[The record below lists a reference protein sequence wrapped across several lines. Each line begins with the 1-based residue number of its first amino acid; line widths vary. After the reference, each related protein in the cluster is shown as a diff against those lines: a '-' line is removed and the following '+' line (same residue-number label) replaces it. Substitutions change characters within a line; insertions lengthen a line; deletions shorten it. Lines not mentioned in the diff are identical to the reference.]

1 MSAKSAKE
9 DNIITALKPRMEM
22 PNGCGFTLVEYD
34 PPVRLITTRI
44 EEDKEKMEDDD
55 DDVDEEGDEEEEEE
69 ASPVE
74 AVLDSIFPPRVWEED
89 GVEWQQIVKMSTPC
103 RPDVKRTQELL
114 TIKLV
119 QQSARDEGICQ
130 VRRELYAQCFEELIR
145 QSLLSNLE
153 RGLLLLRLRDEF
165 RMTLYAAKTLYESSI
180 AFGGR
185 QAVKAEAG
193 RHEVEE

>member
-1 MSAKSAKE
+1 MSGRV
-9 DNIITALKPRMEM
+9 DTTITALKPRMEM

-34 PPVRLITTRI
+34 PPVRLISTSI
-44 EEDKEKMEDDD
+44 EEVKE
-55 DDVDEEGDEEEEEE
+55 VDDEEEEEKEEEDEEDE

-74 AVLDSIFPPRVWEED
+74 AVLSSIFPARVWEED
-89 GVEWQQIVKMSTPC
+89 GVEWQQVVKMSTPC
-103 RPDVKRTQELL
+103 RSDVKRTQELL
-114 TIKLV
+114 TIKLA

>member
-1 MSAKSAKE
+1 MSRRGE
-9 DNIITALKPRMEM
+9 DITALKPKMEL
-22 PNGCGFTLVEYD
+22 PEGCGFTLVEYD
-34 PPVRLITTRI
+34 TPVRSVSSTSSSGVMTENSFRLLHTST
-44 EEDKEKMEDDD
+44 EGSGCSEAEDESNLE
-55 DDVDEEGDEEEEEE
+55 
-69 ASPVE
+69 E
-74 AVLDSIFPPRVWEED
+74 AVLSSIFPGRVWEEG
-89 GVEWQQIVKMSTPC
+89 GVEWHQAVKMSTPC
-103 RPDVKRTQELL
+103 RADVKRTRELL
-114 TIKLV
+114 QLKLV

>member
-1 MSAKSAKE
+1 
-9 DNIITALKPRMEM
+9 M
-22 PNGCGFTLVEYD
+22 PDSQECSGSSV
-34 PPVRLITTRI
+34 P
-44 EEDKEKMEDDD
+44 
-55 DDVDEEGDEEEEEE
+55 EEESSLE
-69 ASPVE
+69 E
-74 AVLDSIFPPRVWEED
+74 AVLSSIFPGRVWEEG
-89 GVEWQQIVKMSTPC
+89 GVEWQQTVKMSTPC
-103 RPDVKRTQELL
+103 RSDVKRTKELL
-114 TIKLV
+114 QVKLV

-180 AFGGR
+180 AFGDR

>member
-1 MSAKSAKE
+1 MSVKV
-9 DNIITALKPRMEM
+9 DNTITALKPRMEM
-22 PNGCGFTLVEYD
+22 PEGCGFTLVEYD
-34 PPVRLITTRI
+34 PPVRLISSRI
-44 EEDKEKMEDDD
+44 AEDNEDHDDD
-55 DDVDEEGDEEEEEE
+55 DQEEEEEE
-69 ASPVE
+69 EEEEEGGVE
-74 AVLDSIFPPRVWEED
+74 AVLYSIFPARVWEED
-89 GVEWQQIVKMSTPC
+89 GIEWQQTVKMSTPC

-114 TIKLV
+114 SLKLV

>member
-1 MSAKSAKE
+1 MAVQA
-9 DNIITALKPRMEM
+9 DNTITALKPRMEM

-34 PPVRLITTRI
+34 PPVRLISRSI
-44 EEDKEKMEDDD
+44 EED
-55 DDVDEEGDEEEEEE
+55 DEEEDNEDVEGEEEEEE

-74 AVLDSIFPPRVWEED
+74 AVLFSIFPARVWEEN
-89 GVEWQQIVKMSTPC
+89 GVEWQQMVKMSTPC

-114 TIKLV
+114 SLKLA

>member
-1 MSAKSAKE
+1 MAVQA
-9 DNIITALKPRMEM
+9 DNTITALKPRMEM

-34 PPVRLITTRI
+34 PPVRLISRSI
-44 EEDKEKMEDDD
+44 EED
-55 DDVDEEGDEEEEEE
+55 DEEEDNEDVEGEEEEE

-74 AVLDSIFPPRVWEED
+74 AVLFSIFPARVWEEN
-89 GVEWQQIVKMSTPC
+89 GVEWQQMVKMSTPC

-114 TIKLV
+114 SLKLA